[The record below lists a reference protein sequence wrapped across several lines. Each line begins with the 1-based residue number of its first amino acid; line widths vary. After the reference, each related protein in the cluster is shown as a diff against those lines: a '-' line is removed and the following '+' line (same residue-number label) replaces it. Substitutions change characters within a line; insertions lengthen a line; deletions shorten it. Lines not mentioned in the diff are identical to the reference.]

1 MGSVFVEVPAFQNV
15 SFVKLDLYCYVLF
28 ILPSDEIL
36 LNVEAKSLS
45 KL

>member
-15 SFVKLDLYCYVLF
+15 SFVKLDLYCHVLS
-28 ILPSDEIL
+28 SDEIL

>member
-1 MGSVFVEVPAFQNV
+1 MGSLFVEVPAFQNV
-15 SFVKLDLYCYVLF
+15 SFVKLDLHYHVLF

-36 LNVEAKSLS
+36 LNMEAKSLS

>member
-15 SFVKLDLYCYVLF
+15 SFVKLDLYCHVLF
-28 ILPSDEIL
+28 ILSSDEIL